1 MAGTST
7 YIDDLSDDLFISNT
21 SLLKIIK
28 KINNLLEK
36 ENFKLSIIRRD
47 NKLYLIGSEEEKRK
61 AISFTISHEFTSNV
75 LNICEYPS
83 NNPMH

>member
-7 YIDDLSDDLFISNT
+7 YIDDLSDYLFISNT